1 MPLRSCAALFSDVV
15 VLLPVGGYSPLD
27 WVPEEPADHYLLEL
41 GESAAAGEVH
51 VDLLVAVEHEL
62 VPGVPAAVVGGAHA
76 VVVVV
81 VAVAHEPE
89 PDEFAAVG
97 E

>member
-41 GESAAAGEVH
+41 GVSAAAAAGEEH
-51 VDLLVAVEHEL
+51 VDLFVAVEHEL
-62 VPGVPAAVVGGAHA
+62 VPGVPAAVV
-76 VVVVV
+76 VVAQL